1 MAELCMLP
9 QTIMDVAAYA
19 CGLSGM
25 ACLAVW
31 PLFRTQRT
39 MLTLQLSAVAGLS
52 LHYAL
57 QGIATAATVNALG
70 AIQIA
75 VSLLC
80 GARPGL
86 RWIGYALALAM
97 VASSIVTWQGTLSM
111 LSATGM
117 ALVAIGRM
125 QQNAAAMRLIVVAGG
140 PFWLAHDLMIA
151 SPVAVADAASL
162 GVGLWQIFREH
173 RPSRAAVLSVPAQK
187 APARFSPAPSGY
199 GAETTRLTPRLG
211 QA

>member
-1 MAELCMLP
+1 MLP
-9 QTIMDVAAYA
+9 QTFTDLAAWA
-19 CGLSGM
+19 FALFGM

-39 MLTLQLSAVAGLS
+39 MLSLQLSAVGGLS

-57 QGIATAATVNALG
+57 QGVATAATVNALG

-80 GARPGL
+80 GSRPGL
-86 RWIGYALALAM
+86 RWIGYALAVAM
-97 VASSIVTWQGTLSM
+97 VASSIVTWQGAVSV

-125 QQNAAAMRLIVVAGG
+125 QQNPAAMRLIVVAGG
-140 PFWLAHDLMIA
+140 PFWLAHDLIIA
-151 SPVAVADAASL
+151 SPIAIADAASL
-162 GVGLWQIFREH
+162 GVGLWQILKQDLRWG
-173 RPSRAAVLSVPAQK
+173 RRARTVQTNA
-187 APARFSPAPSGY
+187 APARFASASSDY
-199 GAETTRLTPRLG
+199 VSETTHLTPRLG